1 MYSAIV
7 FLLCLVVILAFKLYE
22 KSVSF
27 KNESD
32 SYERESRSRQL
43 TFDLVSSQLH
53 ETRDELSAVRHT
65 LGKMQEDAEKQDK
78 MLIDIEE
85 RYKARIV
92 EVEDVLM
99 KENPT
104 VTVRKEVREVSLTM
118 PPAVQ
123 MAVVMYLKMA
133 VSGAR
138 LRFDDMK
145 SAMEI
150 IAKLESDL
158 KEIKEGDEL
167 KLS

>member
-7 FLLCLVVILAFKLYE
+7 FLFCLVVILAFKLYE
-22 KSVSF
+22 KSVSL
-27 KNESD
+27 KDERS
-32 SYERESRSRQL
+32 SYEREERSRQL
-43 TFDLVSSQLH
+43 TFNLVSSQLH
-53 ETRDELSAVRHT
+53 EARDELSAVRYT
-65 LGKMQEDAEKQDK
+65 MGKMQEDVEKQDK